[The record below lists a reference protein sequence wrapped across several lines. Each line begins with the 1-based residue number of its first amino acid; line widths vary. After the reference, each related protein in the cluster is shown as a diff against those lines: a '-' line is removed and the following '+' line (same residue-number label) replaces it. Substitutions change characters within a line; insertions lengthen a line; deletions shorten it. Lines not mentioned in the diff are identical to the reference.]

1 VSKSAS
7 GVVFVNKQ
15 RWYDQDPTISM
26 SFSLLERTGK
36 SNQDKASHYIVSLME
51 AEGIFKKY
59 FKHDPAKLHYL
70 FPANRRKQFS
80 AAAQRLV
87 ELMKELPQLVQ
98 LEYSLCLMNYI
109 YLLESGIDLNEPI
122 EGLTESFQ
130 AMAITG

>member
-1 VSKSAS
+1 M
-7 GVVFVNKQ
+7 
-15 RWYDQDPTISM
+15 T
-26 SFSLLERTGK
+26 FSLLEHTSK

-70 FPANRRKQFS
+70 FPKNRRKQFS

-87 ELMKELPQLVQ
+87 ELMKELPQIVQ

-109 YLLESGIDLNEPI
+109 YLLESGIDLSEP
-122 EGLTESFQ
+122 TEALAEPFQ
-130 AMAITG
+130 VIAQSG